1 MFQKSKT
8 GNNGLGLMT
17 QYAIRGREVVKKYP
31 LFTSTLGRVRY
42 IQNLIFQKGHLADNF
57 ESSFSALQGIS
68 FDIKKGERVGIV
80 GRNGSGKSTLLQL
93 IAGDF
98 RPSKGSLEVNGNVYS
113 MLPGSVNFSL
123 PQTVKENIEQHLGYF
138 DFSRSEIAEKL
149 VEIEDFVELGEYF
162 HQPVKNLSLGMQMRA
177 EFAVSTSHSSEI
189 LIVDEV
195 LGAGDIYWA
204 EKLAKRMEQQCA
216 EGKTLLLVSHSL
228 PQVHRFCDR
237 CIWIDNGEI
246 VEDGPSKDVVSKY
259 EGFLERLR
267 WLTDDLDDKTV
278 DAKSAQNRNLDYKLP
293 LSGQIVQKWPSR
305 ELLSITGV
313 WLNGKTS
320 NHLDLSLGD
329 ELTID
334 IHFKVLKRHFF
345 NLRVL
350 ITFWDMNGKRFAV
363 VENENADFGFFGK
376 DEAFDVSIFS
386 REILFRPGTYQITI
400 SVFDW
405 LATQQT
411 TDEIS
416 TRLESLYK
424 SFSLNVVAKENRQKM
439 VPLFQISPNEEKI
452 ESK

>member
-1 MFQKSKT
+1 M
-8 GNNGLGLMT
+8 NG
-17 QYAIRGREVVKKYP
+17 KC
-31 LFTSTLGRVRY
+31 LFHVTWKC
-42 IQNLIFQKGHLADNF
+42 Q
-57 ESSFSALQGIS
+57 
-68 FDIKKGERVGIV
+68 
-80 GRNGSGKSTLLQL
+80 
-93 IAGDF
+93 
-98 RPSKGSLEVNGNVYS
+98 
-113 MLPGSVNFSL
+113 FSL

-138 DFSRSEIAEKL
+138 DFSRSEIAKKTC
-149 VEIEDFVELGEYF
+149 EIEDFVELGEYF

-228 PQVHRFCDR
+228 KFTGSCER

-329 ELTID
+329 ELIIN
-334 IHFKVLKRHFF
+334 IHFKVLKSYYF
-345 NLRVL
+345 NLKVL

-363 VENENADFGFFGK
+363 IENENADFGFFGK
-376 DEAFDVSIFS
+376 DEAFNVSILS
-386 REILFRPGTYQITI
+386 REILFR
-400 SVFDW
+400 
-405 LATQQT
+405 L
-411 TDEIS
+411 
-416 TRLESLYK
+416 
-424 SFSLNVVAKENRQKM
+424 
-439 VPLFQISPNEEKI
+439 
-452 ESK
+452 